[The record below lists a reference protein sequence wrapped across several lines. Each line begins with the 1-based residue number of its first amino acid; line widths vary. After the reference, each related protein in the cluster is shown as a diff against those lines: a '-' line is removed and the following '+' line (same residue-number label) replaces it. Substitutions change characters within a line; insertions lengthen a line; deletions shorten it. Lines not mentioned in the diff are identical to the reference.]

1 MERVV
6 AQGEEESRELMATWM
21 DIHNPPVKVI
31 QPIDLMGVEPPESY
45 FQIVIN
51 PFPKG
56 IS

>member
-31 QPIDLMGVEPPESY
+31 QPIDLMGIEPPESY

-51 PFPKG
+51 PFPKS